1 VYVPFVQQP
10 DLTLTYVVRSAG
22 DVSSLTASVRTALA
36 RVVPDVPLAAVRTL
50 DDVVSTAT
58 RQSRL
63 VSWLSVVFGVLA
75 AVLAVLGVYS
85 VLSYAVAQ
93 RTCEFAIRA
102 AVGASRTTLVTMVL
116 REGAMLTGIG
126 IVGGTVVALQASG
139 LLRRLL
145 YGVSETDPA
154 VFALAAMGL
163 ALAAAAGYLIPATR
177 AARTD
182 PIVALKGDG

>member
-1 VYVPFVQQP
+1 
-10 DLTLTYVVRSAG
+10 
-22 DVSSLTASVRTALA
+22 
-36 RVVPDVPLAAVRTL
+36 
-50 DDVVSTAT
+50 
-58 RQSRL
+58 
-63 VSWLSVVFGVLA
+63 
-75 AVLAVLGVYS
+75 
-85 VLSYAVAQ
+85 
-93 RTCEFAIRA
+93 
-102 AVGASRTTLVTMVL
+102 MVL